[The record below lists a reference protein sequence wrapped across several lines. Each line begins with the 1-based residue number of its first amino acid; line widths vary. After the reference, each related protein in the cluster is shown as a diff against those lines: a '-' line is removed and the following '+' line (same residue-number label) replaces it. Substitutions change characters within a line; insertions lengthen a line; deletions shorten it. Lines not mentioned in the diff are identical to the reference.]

1 MDEDILGMILAFV
14 ASMALLGCITAV
26 TLTMIKRRWF
36 RLSEPDLG
44 RRLDEISDRL
54 SRIDGAVD
62 TMSVEVE
69 RISEAQRF
77 TARVLADRT
86 GPGAGAIADKSR
98 IGSTTPH

>member
-1 MDEDILGMILAFV
+1 MEEDILAMILAFA
-14 ASMALLGCITAV
+14 ASMALLGCLTAV
-26 TLTMIKRRWF
+26 ALTMIKRRSF
-36 RLSEPDLG
+36 RSSELDIG
-44 RRLDEISDRL
+44 RRLDEIADRL

-62 TMSVEVE
+62 TMAVEVE

-98 IGSTTPH
+98 VGSTTPH

>member
-1 MDEDILGMILAFV
+1 MDEDILGMILAF
-14 ASMALLGCITAV
+14 AGSMALLGCVTAV
-26 TLTMIKRRWF
+26 VLTAIKRRSF

-44 RRLDEISDRL
+44 RRLDEIADRL

-62 TMSVEVE
+62 TMAVEVE

-86 GPGAGAIADKSR
+86 GPGTGAIADKSR
-98 IGSTTPH
+98 IGSNTPH

>member
-1 MDEDILGMILAFV
+1 MEEDILGMILTFA
-14 ASMALLGCITAV
+14 ASMAVLGCITAV
-26 TLTMIKRRWF
+26 VLTMLKRRSY
-36 RLSEPDLG
+36 RVAEPDLG
-44 RRLDEISDRL
+44 RRLDEIAERL

-86 GPGAGAIADKSR
+86 ATGVIADKSR